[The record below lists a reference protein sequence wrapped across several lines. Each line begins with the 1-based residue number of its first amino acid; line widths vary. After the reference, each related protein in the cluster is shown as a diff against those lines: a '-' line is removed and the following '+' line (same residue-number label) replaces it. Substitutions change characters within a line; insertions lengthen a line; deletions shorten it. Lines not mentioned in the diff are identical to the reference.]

1 MYVTIRTNTVLSKD
15 TKLWEHKKV
24 LVYTKRWKKILIKQ
38 NQKAENISI
47 YI

>member
-24 LVYTKRWKKILIKQ
+24 LVYTRVNDETKF
-38 NQKAENISI
+38 
-47 YI
+47 